1 MADEEKLLAYLR
13 RVTEDLQQA
22 NRRLREVEE
31 KEREPIAIVA
41 MSCRYPGGVNSPEDL
56 WKLLLERE
64 QGIVPFPKDRGWDL
78 EALYDPD
85 PDSSGTTYARSGG
98 FVEGAD
104 EFDPAFFGISP
115 REAVAMDPQQR
126 LVLEVSWEA
135 LERAGLH
142 PASLRGT
149 SAGVFIGAFANDYEV
164 GRGPLPEGSE
174 GYLGTGNSSSVIS
187 GRVAYTLGLEGPAVT
202 VDTACSSSLVAIHM
216 ACQSLRAGEST
227 LALAGG
233 VTIMA
238 TPELL
243 VDFSHQR
250 GLARDDRCKAFSDEA
265 DGTVLSEGVGVLVL
279 ERLSDA
285 VAAGHRVLGVIR
297 GSAVNQDGA
306 SNGLTAPNG
315 PSQER
320 VIRQALANAGLS
332 GAEVDAVE
340 AHGTGTA
347 LGDPIEAQALLATYG
362 RDRGSAEP
370 LWLGSVKSNI
380 GHTQAAAGV
389 AGVIKMVL
397 AMRHGLLPQTL
408 YVSTPTTH
416 VDWEQGQVRLLE
428 EARDWPEPVGRPR
441 RAGVS
446 SFGVSGT
453 NSHVIVEQAPEPQPQ
468 EDAPGSAPAVSGVVP
483 WVVSGRGEEALRAQA
498 SRLAEYVVARP
509 ELPIGEVGL
518 SLVRT
523 RPVFEERAVVMGADR
538 EELLSGLQS
547 LAAGEPGAGVVAGSV
562 SGPASGRR
570 DAVLVFPGQGA
581 QWAGMGVELAQASPV
596 FAARLEECFAEIR
609 RWVDWDPAQVLADA
623 ESLQSI
629 EKLQP
634 VAFAVGVA
642 LAELW
647 ESIGVRPTAV
657 VGHSQGEVA
666 AACVAGVLSLA
677 DAVRVVV
684 LRSRLFAAELWGRG
698 AIAAVGLPAEVVRER
713 IASLGTGLEVSA
725 DNGPASCAVAG
736 PTQALEE
743 LVERLRG
750 EGVRA
755 RVIATTVASHSQM
768 VEPLREQLLEM
779 LGPITAVAGRVP
791 VYSTVT
797 GGVLAGSEL
806 GAEYWFAN
814 ARRPVDFQGAVRALL
829 ADGRTAFVEVSP
841 HPVLTMAVQDI
852 LDAAASP
859 GVAVGSLRRGEGGP
873 DRFVRSVAEAFTAGV
888 AVDWERL
895 LAAPGTGVELPT
907 YAFQHRR
914 YWLEPATTGVSDAGG
929 LGQSRVDH
937 PLLGAAVELPDQG
950 GLVLTGRIST
960 ATHPWLADH
969 AVGETVLFPGTGF
982 VELVVRAG
990 DEVGCPVVEEL
1001 TLEAPLVIEG
1011 DEAVQLQ
1018 VAVSSAGEDGRRE
1031 VAVHARTGRRPW
1043 TRHAAGTLVETT
1055 GSAGPADGQ
1064 WPPAG
1069 AQAVDVSGHY
1079 ESLAASG
1086 YGYGPAFQGL
1096 KRAWIRDA
1104 EVFAE
1109 VELDE
1114 REAAEA
1120 DQYGIHPALLD
1131 AALHATGLIEQA
1143 DGVVLPFA
1151 WNGVELLASGAQ
1163 QLRVHVLPAEGG
1175 ASSIRIADGTGAPV
1189 AVVTSLITRPLP
1201 AGGLS
1206 ARTQPGHDALH
1217 HLQWVIPPS
1226 WNPPLAAGTTAVIET
1241 DGRVTEA
1248 LRRGGLEARSY
1259 ADLHAAAGDD
1269 GIATLVIP
1277 CPIPQ
1282 AADQEPLAGL
1292 RSELDRV
1299 VGVLR
1304 DWLADE
1310 RLAET
1315 RLVLVTTGAVTTGTE
1330 AGSAT
1335 DGALVEA
1342 AVSGLVRS
1350 AQAENPG
1357 RIVLVDVDRAAD
1369 SLAALASLLGVED
1382 EPQLAVRAGRVLV
1395 PRLARA
1401 DTSGDLAT
1409 PDGPEAWRLD
1419 SPVKGSID
1427 GLNLIPAPEADQE
1440 LAAGEV
1446 RVDVRAAG
1454 LNFRDVVVTLGM
1466 VPEQGGLIG
1475 GEFAGIVS
1483 EVGPGVEGLSV
1494 GDRVM
1499 GLGEGTFGPRVVAD
1513 RRMMTRMPQGWS
1525 FARAASVPGAFA
1537 TAWYGLV
1544 DLAGLSRGERVLIH
1558 SGAGGVGMAAI
1569 QIARHLGAEVFA
1581 TASPAK
1587 QHLLRALG
1595 VPEGHIA
1602 SSRDLDFAD
1611 AFAAVTGG
1619 EGMDV
1624 VLNSLAG
1631 PFTDASLDLLTP
1643 GGRFIE
1649 MGKTDRRDPTD
1660 VAGTHPHVRYR
1671 SFDLM
1676 DAGHERIGQMLGELL
1691 DLFAGQEL
1699 AGLPVRCWPVQQARQ
1714 AFRHMAQARHTGK
1727 IILTMPRALDL
1738 DGTVLITGG
1747 TGGLGAILARHLA
1760 TEHQVKHLL
1769 LASRRG
1775 DQAPDADQLRTDLEA
1790 AGATVDIAA
1799 CDLSDPGQVSNLLDR
1814 VPAEHPLT
1822 AVFHTAGVLD
1832 DGVVTSLTPDKI
1844 DRVLRPKAD
1853 AAWHLHQATQQ
1864 LDLAAFV
1871 LYSSSAGTLD
1881 SAGQGNYSAANAFL
1895 DALAIHRH
1903 TTGLPAQALAW
1914 GLWHQPSGM
1923 SAHLTTTDITRI
1935 EQAGY
1940 HQITTTQGNQLL
1952 DTALATPQPHL
1963 LPLPINTHTLSNR
1976 HDGVPAIL
1984 RGLVRAPARRTAR
1997 AGQVAADGSAVQ
2009 RRLAGLSPA
2018 EQVEELTLVVRECAA
2033 KVIGYSEP
2041 EAIRAEQN
2049 FLEAG
2054 FDSLTAMELRNV
2066 LNKATGVRMPAT
2078 AVFDYG
2084 TAAALARHLA
2094 EEIAID
2100 NGAGW
2105 DSGAA
2110 EPDGGG
2116 SLSSLVRAAAPAGKL
2131 QEGLDL
2137 LEAAA
2142 RLRPVFRTLDELD
2155 RAYPPLALASGPAR
2169 PKLFCFSTPMALGG
2183 AAQFA
2188 RLAGHF
2194 QGVRDLYA
2202 LQVPGYAPD
2211 DSLPDN
2217 ADVVV
2222 RMWAESI
2229 RETAGDDPFVVMGY
2243 CGGGNFAHAAV
2254 SYLER
2259 NGVRPEGL
2267 VLLDTFLPDSDV
2279 IDELGG
2285 QMLEGMFDRAEV
2297 YGPFSDTRMTA
2308 MGRYYRLFRE
2318 TVVEDIETPV
2328 LFLRPD
2334 TPLPSG
2340 PDGERS
2346 REGNWRAS
2354 WHLKHDLCEVRGDHL
2369 TMLEGEAGSIA
2380 QAVEEWLK
2388 PSDRRSAGA

>member
-1 MADEEKLLAYLR
+1 MADEERLLAYLR

-362 RDRGSAEP
+362 RDRGAAEP

-428 EARDWPEPVGRPR
+428 QAREWPEPDGRPR

-453 NSHVIVEQAPEPQPQ
+453 NSHVIVEQAPEPEPQ
-468 EDAPGSAPAVSGVVP
+468 EEESGSAPVISGVVP

-509 ELPIGEVGL
+509 ELPVGEVGL

-523 RPVFEERAVVMGADR
+523 RPVFEDRAVVMGADR
-538 EELLSGLQS
+538 EELLGGLQS

-562 SGPASGRR
+562 SGTASGRR

-596 FAARLEECFAEIR
+596 FAARLEKCFAEIR

-623 ESLQSI
+623 DGAGLDSI
-629 EKLQP
+629 ERLQP
-634 VAFAVGVA
+634 VAFAVGIA

-713 IASLGTGLEVSA
+713 VGEGLEVSA

-779 LGPITAVAGRVP
+779 LGRIEPAPGRVP

-829 ADGRTAFVEVSP
+829 ADGRTAFIEVSP

-852 LDAAASP
+852 LDATGTS

-873 DRFVRSVAEAFTAGV
+873 DRFLRSAAEAFTAGV

-895 LAAPGTGVELPT
+895 LTVTGAGTELPT

-914 YWLEPATTGVSDAGG
+914 YWLEPATTGVSDASG
-929 LGQSRVDH
+929 LGQARVEH
-937 PLLGAAVELPDQG
+937 PLLGAAVELPDHG

-969 AVGETVLFPGTGF
+969 GVGETLLFPGTGF
-982 VELVVRAG
+982 VELAVRAG

-1018 VAVSSAGEDGRRE
+1018 VAVSAAGEDGRRE
-1031 VAVHARTGRRPW
+1031 LAIHARTGRRPW
-1043 TRHAAGTLVETT
+1043 TRHATGTLTETT
-1055 GSAGPADGQ
+1055 GTAGAVDGQ

-1079 ESLAASG
+1079 EALAGSG

-1096 KRAWIRDA
+1096 KRAWIRDN

-1143 DGVVLPFA
+1143 EGVVLPFA

-1163 QLRVHVLPAEGG
+1163 QVRVHVLPTESG
-1175 ASSIRIADGTGAPV
+1175 ASSIRIADATGVPV

-1206 ARTQPGHDALH
+1206 SRTQPGHDALH

-1226 WNPPLAAGTTAVIET
+1226 WNPPHARGPIAVMET

-1248 LRRGGLEARSY
+1248 LRGGDLEVRSY
-1259 ADLHAAAGDD
+1259 TDLHAAAEAD
-1269 GIATLVIP
+1269 GITTLVIP

-1282 AADQEPLAGL
+1282 ADDREPLEGL

-1304 DWLADE
+1304 DWLADD

-1330 AGSAT
+1330 AGSAG

-1369 SLAALASLLGVED
+1369 SLTALASLLGVED

-1409 PDGPEAWRLD
+1409 PEGPEAWRLD

-1483 EVGPGVEGLSV
+1483 EVGPGVEGLRV
-1494 GDRVM
+1494 GDQVM

-1513 RRMMTRMPQGWS
+1513 RRMMARMPQGWS

-1558 SGAGGVGMAAI
+1558 SGVGGVGMAAI

-1611 AFAAVTGG
+1611 AFAAATGG

-1643 GGRFIE
+1643 GGRFVE
-1649 MGKTDRRDPTD
+1649 MGKTDRRDPAD
-1660 VAGTHPHVRYR
+1660 VANTHPHVRYR

-1676 DAGHERIGQMLGELL
+1676 DAGHERIGQMLAELL
-1691 DLFAGQEL
+1691 DLFASQEL

-1727 IILTMPRALDL
+1727 IILTMPRNLDP

-1747 TGGLGAILARHLA
+1747 TGGLGVILARHLA
-1760 TEHQVKHLL
+1760 TEHQTKHLL

-1790 AGATVDIAA
+1790 AGATVDITA
-1799 CDLSDPGQVSNLLDR
+1799 CDLSDPEQVNALLDR

-1871 LYSSSAGTLD
+1871 LYSSSAATLD

-1923 SAHLTTTDITRI
+1923 SAHLTTTD
-1935 EQAGY
+1935 
-1940 HQITTTQGNQLL
+1940 
-1952 DTALATPQPHL
+1952 
-1963 LPLPINTHTLSNR
+1963 
-1976 HDGVPAIL
+1976 
-1984 RGLVRAPARRTAR
+1984 
-1997 AGQVAADGSAVQ
+1997 
-2009 RRLAGLSPA
+2009 
-2018 EQVEELTLVVRECAA
+2018 
-2033 KVIGYSEP
+2033 
-2041 EAIRAEQN
+2041 
-2049 FLEAG
+2049 
-2054 FDSLTAMELRNV
+2054 
-2066 LNKATGVRMPAT
+2066 
-2078 AVFDYG
+2078 
-2084 TAAALARHLA
+2084 
-2094 EEIAID
+2094 
-2100 NGAGW
+2100 
-2105 DSGAA
+2105 
-2110 EPDGGG
+2110 
-2116 SLSSLVRAAAPAGKL
+2116 
-2131 QEGLDL
+2131 
-2137 LEAAA
+2137 
-2142 RLRPVFRTLDELD
+2142 
-2155 RAYPPLALASGPAR
+2155 
-2169 PKLFCFSTPMALGG
+2169 
-2183 AAQFA
+2183 
-2188 RLAGHF
+2188 
-2194 QGVRDLYA
+2194 
-2202 LQVPGYAPD
+2202 
-2211 DSLPDN
+2211 
-2217 ADVVV
+2217 
-2222 RMWAESI
+2222 
-2229 RETAGDDPFVVMGY
+2229 
-2243 CGGGNFAHAAV
+2243 
-2254 SYLER
+2254 
-2259 NGVRPEGL
+2259 
-2267 VLLDTFLPDSDV
+2267 
-2279 IDELGG
+2279 
-2285 QMLEGMFDRAEV
+2285 
-2297 YGPFSDTRMTA
+2297 
-2308 MGRYYRLFRE
+2308 
-2318 TVVEDIETPV
+2318 
-2328 LFLRPD
+2328 
-2334 TPLPSG
+2334 
-2340 PDGERS
+2340 
-2346 REGNWRAS
+2346 
-2354 WHLKHDLCEVRGDHL
+2354 
-2369 TMLEGEAGSIA
+2369 
-2380 QAVEEWLK
+2380 
-2388 PSDRRSAGA
+2388 